1 LGSLIPLG
9 LRKMVNEI
17 KNAIPSAIKMKKTE
31 IQYRVPYA
39 DTDQMGVVYYANY
52 LVYFERL
59 RNELLREDG
68 LPYYEIEKLGIMLP
82 VIEAVC
88 RYRTPAKY
96 DDILAFSGWLDEIK
110 GVKIKINC
118 EVRRDGELLA
128 EGYTVHA
135 CVDIKTRRPTRP
147 PECLTA
153 LVARGR
159 RS

>member
-1 LGSLIPLG
+1 M
-9 LRKMVNEI
+9 R
-17 KNAIPSAIKMKKTE
+17 KTE

-39 DTDQMGVVYYANY
+39 DTDQMGVVYYAHY

-88 RYRTPAKY
+88 KYRNPAKY
-96 DDILAFSGWLDEIK
+96 DDMLTFSGWIDEIK
-110 GVKIKINC
+110 GVKIKICC
-118 EVRRDGELLA
+118 EIRRNGELLA

-135 CVDIKTRRPTRP
+135 CVDIKTRRPLRP
-147 PECLTA
+147 PECLTE
-153 LVARGR
+153 LVGKN
-159 RS
+159 